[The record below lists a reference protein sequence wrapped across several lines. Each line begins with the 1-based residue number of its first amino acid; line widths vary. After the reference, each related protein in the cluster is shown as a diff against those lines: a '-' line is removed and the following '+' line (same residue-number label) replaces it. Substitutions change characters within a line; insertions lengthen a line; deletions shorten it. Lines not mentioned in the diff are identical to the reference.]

1 MKPLI
6 YLCRRI
12 IMRKSGECMIK
23 VCTINDDFLSCNSIK
38 SNIPFNISEK
48 LIELYLDWDC
58 KKESLYYFL
67 KNQCDLYPFITPY
80 VENYFEDIIEL
91 FKIKNIQTPTN
102 IYYDFLDNPSS
113 KIPCENIVDIA
124 EWNNSYYSYIFK
136 EDDDLFLK

>member
-1 MKPLI
+1 
-6 YLCRRI
+6 
-12 IMRKSGECMIK
+12 MRKSGEFTIK
-23 VCTINDDFLSCNSIK
+23 VCTINDDFISCNSIK

-67 KNQCDLYPFITPY
+67 KNQCDLYPFITAY

-124 EWNNSYYSYIFK
+124 E
-136 EDDDLFLK
+136 